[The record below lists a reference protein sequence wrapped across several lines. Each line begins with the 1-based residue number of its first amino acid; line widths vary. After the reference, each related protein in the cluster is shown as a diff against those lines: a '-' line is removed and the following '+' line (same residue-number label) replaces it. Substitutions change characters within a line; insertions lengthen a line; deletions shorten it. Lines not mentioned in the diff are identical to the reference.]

1 MEFEPQWESGK
12 IMQTVRKRNRAPSK
26 SAPALDCN
34 PPFPSSERGG
44 PGIPLADAPTRRDR
58 VRMSRKEGVW
68 YAGRVR
74 TPTKEK
80 ERGEGRGREGWL
92 IQVDCGSAK
101 TAKFPGWLAS

>member
-1 MEFEPQWESGK
+1 MEFEPQRESGK

-34 PPFPSSERGG
+34 QPFPPSGRRG

-58 VRMSRKEGVW
+58 VRMSRKEGGW

-74 TPTKEK
+74 TRTS
-80 ERGEGRGREGWL
+80 RGGHGGGEGWL
-92 IQVDCGSAK
+92 IRVDCGSAK
-101 TAKFPGWLAS
+101 AARFPGWLAG